1 MPLRER
7 HGVSNERLIRV
18 LTLMEARI
26 EDPLTLGEMAESAGI
41 TPRQLERLFT
51 DNLHDKPSRYYLKI
65 RLSRAQ
71 NLLRQTSLPIA
82 EVAMATGFVSISHFS
97 RVYSKMFNRAP
108 KRDRVR
114 R

>member
-1 MPLRER
+1 
-7 HGVSNERLIRV
+7 
-18 LTLMEARI
+18 
-26 EDPLTLGEMAESAGI
+26 MAESAGI

-82 EVAMATGFVSISHFS
+82 EVAMATGFVSTSHFS